1 MWLHPFLPQQALFKA
16 YDIRGDITLFSDDFL
31 WALGQGFARLF
42 AQHGGGRVA
51 IGYDVRKF
59 SPRIAAFI
67 AYHCHVQGLSI
78 DWLGQVTTPMM
89 AHAASCQDGHGVM
102 VTASHSPRHVHGVKW
117 LCAHHSPS
125 AEAIGALFDTLAD
138 VPAYVPTAAD
148 LAAVQAFASQLGQAD
163 ATVFNAYQASMTQAF
178 ARIQHAC
185 YCACTPRHAPLRL
198 VIDCMNGATSRF
210 AERLFSGFGYDCQML
225 NAMPDGSFPKGNPDP
240 AEPARL
246 AELSHA
252 VVASG
257 ADMGLAFDGDGDRVM
272 VIDGHG
278 RMIAPDNLLY
288 LLAQIALAERPTL
301 AGVESTAEV
310 MFDVKCSHHVPTLL
324 AAHGALPVMQ
334 KTGSSL
340 MRQALQRRHRASV
353 FAGELSGHF
362 LFNDGYFVL
371 YDDAMYAALRLLNWL
386 RYQPVTFA
394 ELLASLPVSVSTADM
409 YLPIA
414 SAEYGQRLL
423 NQLLA
428 AAQKPFSRLRRAFAV
443 REVSTVDGLRL
454 DFAHG
459 VGILRRSNTGNYLT
473 VRFCGD
479 TLADLQHAQRVF
491 SRLCAS
497 VDDDLAAQVAQIQ
510 PV

>member
-42 AQHGGGRVA
+42 GQHGGGRVA
-51 IGYDVRKF
+51 IGYDVRAF

-67 AYHCHVQGLSI
+67 AYHCHAQGLHV

-89 AHAASCQDGHGVM
+89 AYAASCQDGHGVM

-125 AEAIGALFDTLAD
+125 GEAIAALFDDLAD
-138 VPAYVPTAAD
+138 LPAYVPTSAD
-148 LAAVQAFASQLGQAD
+148 VARVHAVVHQFAHLSTPAFDAYQSAMAQAFAD
-163 ATVFNAYQASMTQAF
+163 
-178 ARIQHAC
+178 IQRTC
-185 YCACTPRHAPLRL
+185 YPDNTPKHAPLRL
-198 VIDCMNGATSRF
+198 VIDCMNGATGAF
-210 AERLFSGFGYDCQML
+210 AERLFRGFGYDCQLL

-240 AEPARL
+240 AEPSRL
-246 AELSHA
+246 AELRHA
-252 VVASG
+252 VVAHG

-272 VIDGHG
+272 VVDGHG
-278 RMIAPDNLLY
+278 QMVAPDNLLY
-288 LLAQIALAERPTL
+288 LLAQVALAERPML
-301 AGVESTAEV
+301 DGVKITAEV

-324 AAHGALPVMQ
+324 STQGAVPIMQ

-340 MRQALQRRHRASV
+340 MRQALQSRRRASV

-371 YDDAMYAALRLLNWL
+371 YDDAMYAALRLLHWL
-386 RYQPVTFA
+386 RHQRATFA
-394 ELLASLPVSVSTADM
+394 ELLTALPVSISTADM

-414 SAEYGQRLL
+414 SAEHGQRLL

-428 AAQKPFSRLRRAFAV
+428 HVQKPLSRLMRAFAV
-443 REVSTVDGLRL
+443 REISTVDGLRL

-459 VGILRRSNTGNYLT
+459 VGVLRRSNTGNYLT

>member
-1 MWLHPFLPQQALFKA
+1 M
-16 YDIRGDITLFSDDFL
+16 
-31 WALGQGFARLF
+31 
-42 AQHGGGRVA
+42 
-51 IGYDVRKF
+51 
-59 SPRIAAFI
+59 
-67 AYHCHVQGLSI
+67 
-78 DWLGQVTTPMM
+78 
-89 AHAASCQDGHGVM
+89 
-102 VTASHSPRHVHGVKW
+102 
-117 LCAHHSPS
+117 
-125 AEAIGALFDTLAD
+125 
-138 VPAYVPTAAD
+138 
-148 LAAVQAFASQLGQAD
+148 
-163 ATVFNAYQASMTQAF
+163 
-178 ARIQHAC
+178 
-185 YCACTPRHAPLRL
+185 
-198 VIDCMNGATSRF
+198 
-210 AERLFSGFGYDCQML
+210 
-225 NAMPDGSFPKGNPDP
+225 
-240 AEPARL
+240 
-246 AELSHA
+246 
-252 VVASG
+252 
-257 ADMGLAFDGDGDRVM
+257 
-272 VIDGHG
+272 
-278 RMIAPDNLLY
+278 LY
-288 LLAQIALAERPTL
+288 LLAQIALAEPPTFD
-301 AGVESTAEV
+301 GVESNAEV

-394 ELLASLPVSVSTADM
+394 ELLARLPVSVSTADM

-414 SAEYGQRLL
+414 STEYGQRLL

-454 DFAHG
+454 DFTHG

-497 VDDDLAAQVAQIQ
+497 VDDDLATQIAQIQ